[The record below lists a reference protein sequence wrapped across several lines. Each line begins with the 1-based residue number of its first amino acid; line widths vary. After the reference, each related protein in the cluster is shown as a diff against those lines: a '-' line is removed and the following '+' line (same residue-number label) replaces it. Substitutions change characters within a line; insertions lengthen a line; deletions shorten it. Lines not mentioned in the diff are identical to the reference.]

1 MTPHQNTLTFTDAE
15 LKALNDMA
23 RQSKVTATAEEL
35 LLIKLGRSS
44 SPLLDAVWTIA
55 VAWETRFNEIQNP
68 PKPDAPPTETI
79 GDVDIE
85 DTD

>member
-1 MTPHQNTLTFTDAE
+1 MTTHVNTIELTDEE
-15 LKALNDMA
+15 LKALNEMA

-44 SPLLDAVWTIA
+44 SPLLDCVFKVA
-55 VAWETRFNEIQNP
+55 VAYENRLAEINN
-68 PKPDAPPTETI
+68 PKPVVTEDAPLAE
-79 GDVDIE
+79 IE